1 MSRINVRDLEVL
13 APRWGVILGSLLFWI
28 FVAAHPLLLVVFLLV
43 AFALGCTILAEAGAH
58 KDQPPET
65 ALHV

>member
-13 APRWGVILGSLLFWI
+13 APRWGAILGSLLFWI
-28 FVAAHPLLLVVFLLV
+28 FAAAHPLLIVAFLLV
-43 AFALGCTILAEAGAH
+43 AFALGCMILAEAGAH
-58 KDQPPET
+58 ENQPPET